1 VESVNDLEGKS
12 MSAAIVTQTP
22 ADSQESADRKRWFG
36 LAVIVA
42 AQFMVV
48 LDVAIV
54 NVALPSIKTD
64 LGFSES
70 SLQWVITAYSIFFGG
85 VLLLGGRLADLL
97 GRRRLFVAG
106 LALFT
111 VSSLLDGLAW
121 SEGSLIA
128 FRSLQ
133 GLGAAMLSPAALSIL
148 TTTFRE
154 GRERNLALGIWGA
167 VSGSGA
173 AAGVLL
179 GGLLTSS
186 LSWAWIFF
194 INVPV
199 GILVLAVTP
208 WLLRES
214 RADLAHR
221 TFDFAGA
228 ASITGGL
235 MVLVYA
241 MTRATQHGWLTAET
255 IGLLAASAALVVAF
269 VVIELRS
276 KAPLLPMRIFRLR
289 TLTASNVTG
298 VLMGG
303 AIFSQFFLLTLYMQQ
318 VLHYSALKTGVA
330 YIALTL
336 VVISFSAVSQALVTR
351 LGIRR
356 VLPAGLLI
364 SAAALVLYAR
374 LPVDGSYFSD
384 LFPAFL
390 LSGIGLA
397 LAFVPISIGGLTSVR
412 QADAGVASGL
422 INTSQQIGGAIG
434 VAAVTTIATTF
445 TTRYVDAHA
454 GATPLGG
461 AALTHGFEIAFYVLA
476 AVAVFGAIVAALL
489 VESKPAAPEV
499 ELVDG
504 ELVPAEL
511 AA

>member
-1 VESVNDLEGKS
+1 
-12 MSAAIVTQTP
+12 MSEQIVTQDAVGGLDE
-22 ADSQESADRKRWFG
+22 ADQRRWLG

-64 LGFSES
+64 LGFSQEG
-70 SLQWVITAYSIFFGG
+70 LQWVITAYSIFFGG
-85 VLLLGGRLADLL
+85 FLLLGGRLADLL
-97 GRRRLFVAG
+97 GRRRLFMVG
-106 LALFT
+106 LVVFT
-111 VSSLLDGLAW
+111 ASSLLDGLAW

-167 VSGSGA
+167 ASGSGG

-179 GGLLTSS
+179 GGALTSA
-186 LSWAWIFF
+186 LSWSWIFF

-199 GILVLAVTP
+199 GLLVLGLTP

-214 RADLAHR
+214 RADLKHR
-221 TFDFAGA
+221 HFDFAGA
-228 ASITGGL
+228 ATITAGL
-235 MVLVYA
+235 MLLVYA
-241 MTRATQHGWLTAET
+241 MTHATQHGWATVET
-255 IGLLAASAALVVAF
+255 IGLLAASAALVIAF
-269 VVIELRS
+269 VVVEFRS

-289 TLTASNVTG
+289 TLAASNATG
-298 VLMGG
+298 LLVSG
-303 AIFSQFFLLTLYMQQ
+303 AIFSQFLLLTLYMQQ

-330 YIALTL
+330 YIALT
-336 VVISFSAVSQALVTR
+336 VSIIAFSAVSQALVSR
-351 LGIRR
+351 FGIRW
-356 VLPAGLLI
+356 VLSAGLVL
-364 SAAALVLYAR
+364 SAVALVLFAR
-374 LPVDGSYFSD
+374 LPVHGSYFAD

-397 LAFVPISIGGLTSVR
+397 LAFIPMSIGGLTGVT
-412 QADAGVASGL
+412 QADAGIASGL

-434 VAAVTTIATTF
+434 VAVAVTIATTF
-445 TTRYVDAHA
+445 TNRFVDAHP
-454 GATPLGG
+454 GASPLGG
-461 AALTHGFEIAFYVLA
+461 SALTHGFAIAFYVLA
-476 AVAVFGAIVAALL
+476 AIAAFGAVLAAVLIESNPAES
-489 VESKPAAPEV
+489 VEETV
-499 ELVDG
+499 EG
-504 ELVPAEL
+504 EYVPAEV

>member
-1 VESVNDLEGKS
+1 
-12 MSAAIVTQTP
+12 MSSEIVAQPT
-22 ADSQESADRKRWFG
+22 ADQGETVDNRRWLG

-64 LGFSES
+64 LGFSQE

-97 GRRRLFVAG
+97 GRRRLFMAG
-106 LALFT
+106 LVLFT
-111 VSSLLDGLAW
+111 VMSLLDGLAW
-121 SEGSLIA
+121 SETSLIV

-133 GLGAAMLSPAALSIL
+133 GLGAALLSPAALSIL

-154 GRERNLALGIWGA
+154 GRDRNLALGIWGA
-167 VSGSGA
+167 ASGSGG

-179 GGLLTSS
+179 GGALTSA
-186 LSWAWIFF
+186 LSWSWIFF

-199 GILVLAVTP
+199 GIAVLAVTP

-235 MVLVYA
+235 MLLVYA
-241 MTRATQHGWLTAET
+241 MTRATQHGWATTET
-255 IGLLAASAALVVAF
+255 IGLLTASAALMIGF
-269 VVIELRS
+269 VVIEFRS
-276 KAPLLPMRIFRLR
+276 KGPLLPMRIFRLR
-289 TLTASNVTG
+289 TLTASNITG
-298 VLMGG
+298 LLMGA

-336 VVISFSAVSQALVTR
+336 TIIGFSAVSQMLVTR
-351 LGIRR
+351 VGIRR
-356 VLPAGLLI
+356 VLPAGLLF
-364 SAAALVLYAR
+364 SAAALILFAR
-374 LPVDGSYFSD
+374 LPVHGHYFSN

-390 LSGIGLA
+390 LSGVGLA
-397 LAFVPISIGGLTSVR
+397 LAFVPISIGGLTGVT
-412 QADAGVASGL
+412 QADAGIASGL
-422 INTSQQIGGAIG
+422 INTTQQIGGAIG
-434 VAAVTTIATTF
+434 VALATTIATTF
-445 TTRYVDAHA
+445 TTRYVDVHP
-454 GATPLGG
+454 GSTQLGG

-476 AVAVFGAIVAALL
+476 ALAVLGAVIAAVL
-489 VESKPAAPEV
+489 VESKPAAPEAV
-499 ELVDG
+499 AADQELVS
-504 ELVPAEL
+504 VEL

>member
-1 VESVNDLEGKS
+1 
-12 MSAAIVTQTP
+12 MSTLAG
-22 ADSQESADRKRWFG
+22 SDRKRWIA

-64 LGFSES
+64 LNFSQE
-70 SLQWVITAYSIFFGG
+70 SLQWVITAYSILFGG

-97 GRRRLFVAG
+97 GRRRLFVVG

-148 TTTFRE
+148 TTTFEE

-167 VSGSGA
+167 ASGSGG

-179 GGLLTSS
+179 GGALTSA
-186 LSWAWIFF
+186 LSWSWIFF
-194 INVPV
+194 VNVPV
-199 GILVLAVTP
+199 GALVIGITP

-214 RADLAHR
+214 RADLGHR
-221 TFDFAGA
+221 HFDFAGA

-235 MVLVYA
+235 MLLVYA
-241 MTRATQHGWLTAET
+241 MTRATQHGSLTTET
-255 IGLLAASAALVVAF
+255 IGLLAASALLVAAF

-298 VLMGG
+298 LLVG
-303 AIFSQFFLLTLYMQQ
+303 ASIFAQFFLLTLYMQQ

-330 YIALTL
+330 YISLTL
-336 VVISFSAVSQALVTR
+336 TIIAFSAVSQALVTR
-351 LGIRR
+351 FGIRW
-356 VLPAGLLI
+356 VLTAGLLF
-364 SAAALVLYAR
+364 SAAALVLFAR
-374 LPVDGSYFSD
+374 LPVNGSYFGD

-397 LAFVPISIGGLTSVR
+397 LAFVPISIGGLTGVR

-434 VAAVTTIATTF
+434 VAAATTIATTF
-445 TTRYVDAHA
+445 TTRFVDAHVGVSA
-454 GATPLGG
+454 SSE
-461 AALTHGFEIAFYVLA
+461 AALNHGFQITFYVLA
-476 AVAVFGAIVAALL
+476 GLAALASVL
-489 VESKPAAPEV
+489 AAVLIESREPVLHP
-499 ELVDG
+499 
-504 ELVPAEL
+504 EL
-511 AA
+511 AFE